1 MSRRAE
7 HIESFLSELPEAPL
21 SRRAFIGGALGGAL
35 VLAVPMTAGKAR
47 AAGAGGQIG
56 AFISI
61 GVDEM
66 VTIISPSAEMG
77 QGAASGLAQLVAEEL
92 MVDWAKVK
100 IQLGDA
106 TPAFANKLFQ
116 SQGTAGSTTIR
127 AWYDGLRKS
136 GAQAREMLVAAA
148 IADTTVSG
156 LGGAPRNAYTAARG
170 VITNTRTGKSATYGH
185 LATAAATLPVP
196 ANPALLGE
204 ASPRLIGQ
212 SLKRLDIPP
221 KVDGSAVFGIDVRLP
236 GMLHAAVRLSPK
248 IGQTI
253 NSAGPGPSGTTI
265 VKLKDANGAWVGIAA
280 VSSGTTWDAMRAARS
295 VNISWK
301 DAAHTSATDSAKM
314 KLSAQRLLTSGT
326 AVKARDKGDAKTA
339 IESAAKKISAT
350 YSAPYLAHAPMEPL
364 NATAQ
369 VTAGRHCEIW
379 APTQNP
385 SVAFATAKSITG
397 LNDANIKVH
406 TTYLGGAFGRKFE
419 ADFISYAVQTAM
431 ATGGKPVK
439 VTWPREEDFS
449 HDLYRPASLCQLS
462 GGVDSTGRPVGITS
476 RSVSQSIY
484 ADRGWLAPNSLDP
497 SAVEGLLMNTGDE
510 SVAYS
515 LGDSQFAEWVF
526 DSSSKVPTGWW
537 RSVGQSFNVFFLE
550 SFIDELASA
559 AGKDPIAFR
568 KAMLPNGSRDIEV
581 LKRLEAESGWNTKP
595 PTGVARGV
603 AMARGFGGTVVGE
616 VAEVSG
622 SIAAGIKVRKVTV
635 VIDCGTVINPDN
647 VRSQVESGV
656 IQGMAA
662 AMWQEMPFSAGAP
675 TKRNFGAYPM
685 MRMSSAPAISTII
698 MPANGNPPSG
708 VGEPGVPPIA
718 PAIGNAIAAL
728 TGTRL
733 RAMPLL
739 PNSAP
744 RGGDD

>member
-1 MSRRAE
+1 MSRRTD
-7 HIESFLSELPEAPL
+7 HIESFLTGLPEAPL

-35 VLAVPMTAGKAR
+35 VLAVPMAAGRAR
-47 AAGAGGQIG
+47 AASAGGQIG

-61 GVDEM
+61 GADETI
-66 VTIISPSAEMG
+66 TIISPSAEMG

-92 MVDWAKVK
+92 MVDWSNVK

-106 TPAFANKLFQ
+106 APEFINKLFQ

-127 AWYDGLRKS
+127 AWYDGLRKA

-148 IADTTVSG
+148 IADTTVTG
-156 LGGAPRNAYTAARG
+156 LGGAPRNAYTAASG
-170 VITNTRTGKSATYGH
+170 VVTNTRSGKSATYGQ
-185 LATAAATLPVP
+185 LASAAAALPVP
-196 ANPALLGE
+196 SNPTLLGE
-204 ASPRLIGQ
+204 SSPRLIGQ
-212 SLKRLDIPP
+212 SVKRLDLPP

-236 GMLHAAVRLSPK
+236 GMLHAAVRLAPK
-248 IGQTI
+248 VGQTI
-253 NSAGPGPSGTTI
+253 KSVGRAPSGTTI
-265 VKLKDANGAWVGIAA
+265 VNLKDSTGALVGIAA
-280 VSSGTTWDAMRAARS
+280 VSNGTTWDAMNAARS
-295 VNISWK
+295 VSISWK
-301 DAAHTSATDSAKM
+301 DAAYTSSVDSAKM
-314 KLSAQRLLTSGT
+314 KVAAQRLLASGT
-326 AVKARDKGDAKTA
+326 AVKARDKGNAKAA
-339 IESAAKKISAT
+339 ITSAAKKITAT
-350 YSAPYLAHAPMEPL
+350 YSAPYIAHAPMEPL

-369 VTAGRHCEIW
+369 VTPGKLCEVW

-385 SVAFATAKSITG
+385 SVALATAKSVTG
-397 LNDANIKVH
+397 MSDANVRVH

-439 VTWPREEDFS
+439 VTWPREEDLA
-449 HDLYRPASLCQLS
+449 HDLYRPASLCQIS
-462 GGVDSTGRPVGITS
+462 GGVDSTGKPVGISS

-484 ADRGWLAPNSLDP
+484 ADRGWLAPSSLDP

-526 DSSSKVPTGWW
+526 DTSSKVPTGWW

-550 SFIDELASA
+550 SFIDELALA

-568 KAMLPNGSRDIEV
+568 KAMLPNGSRELEL
-581 LKRLEAESGWNTKP
+581 LKRLEAESGWGTKP

-622 SIAAGIKVRKVTV
+622 SISAGIKVRKVTV

-685 MRMSSAPAISTII
+685 MRMRSAPAINTII
-698 MPANGNPPSG
+698 MPANGNPPTG

-718 PAIGNAIAAL
+718 PAIANAIAAL

-733 RAMPLL
+733 RTMPLL

-744 RGGDD
+744 RGGDN